1 LAKSAKM
8 KKQTYL
14 LTLLLLFV
22 TLSVHAEDGMIDK
35 SILKDGVSLGS
46 VIAAV
51 ISWSRNKSI
60 LLAIFHAVLGWLY
73 VIYVALTKE
82 TQN

>member
-1 LAKSAKM
+1 M
-8 KKQTYL
+8 KKRTYF
-14 LTLLLLFV
+14 LTLLVLFV
-22 TLSVHAEDGMIDK
+22 TLSVHAEDGMVDK

-60 LLAIFHAVLGWLY
+60 LLAIFHAVLGWVY
-73 VIYVALTKE
+73 VIYVALTRE

>member
-1 LAKSAKM
+1 M
-8 KKQTYL
+8 KKRTYL

-22 TLSVHAEDGMIDK
+22 TLSVHAEDGMVDK

-60 LLAIFHAVLGWLY
+60 LLAIFHAVLGWVY
-73 VIYVALTKE
+73 VIYVALTRE

>member
-1 LAKSAKM
+1 M
-8 KKQTYL
+8 KKRTYL

-22 TLSVHAEDGMIDK
+22 TLSVHAEDGMVNK

-60 LLAIFHAVLGWLY
+60 LLAIFHAVLGWIY
-73 VIYVALTKE
+73 VIYVALTRE

>member
-1 LAKSAKM
+1 M
-8 KKQTYL
+8 KKRTYL
-14 LTLLLLFV
+14 LALILLFV
-22 TLSVHAEDGMIDK
+22 TLSVHAEDGIVNK

-60 LLAIFHAVLGWLY
+60 LLAIFHAVLGWVY
-73 VIYVALTKE
+73 VIYVALTRE